1 MKTKVIV
8 IAILVIVLG
17 FTGWRLWKTFH
28 KNSDQQAA
36 EQQKPQA
43 PSINGMMVDVEQAA
57 LRPLTIVVENHFDA
71 RPQSGLLEAEIV
83 YETLAEGGITRFL
96 AVFQTQAPKEIGPV
110 RSARPYFNF
119 LADMWHAPLVHAG
132 GSKQA
137 LSELN
142 SNFYKNLFDSNE
154 FYYGDYFYR
163 DSERYAPHNL
173 YTTLEDQRKLLQKKD
188 TLNWEKFSLWETQ
201 KTPTD
206 QIAPDVTNLTIPF
219 STTSYEVN
227 YNYDYGTNSYRRSV
241 GNVATLDKNNQEQIS
256 PKNILVMLADIAT
269 NPDDDLGTQ
278 SIKLN
283 NSGPCYLFRDGKFFQ
298 GKWEYKN
305 NRHYYTDQDGNPLKL
320 EPGQTWIEI
329 FPRDRQNE
337 IKWQQQANK

>member
-1 MKTKVIV
+1 MKTKVIAIV
-8 IAILVIVLG
+8 ILVIVLG

-28 KNSDQQAA
+28 RDSTIQPA
-36 EQQKPQA
+36 EQAQQPQA
-43 PSINGMMVDVEQAA
+43 PSINGVMVGVEQAA
-57 LRPLTIVVENHFDA
+57 LRPLTIVVENHIDA
-71 RPQSGLLEAEIV
+71 RPQSGLTDAEIV

-96 AVFQTQAPKEIGPV
+96 AVFQTRTPKEIGPV

-173 YTTLEDQRKLLQKKD
+173 YTTLEDQRKLLQKKS
-188 TLNWEKFSLWETQ
+188 TLNWDKLSLWDTQ
-201 KTPTD
+201 TTPTD
-206 QIAPDVTNLTIPF
+206 QLTQEITKLTIPF
-219 STTSYEVN
+219 STDSYEVN
-227 YNYDYGTNSYRRSV
+227 YQYDPSTNSYKRSIA
-241 GNVATLDKNNQEQIS
+241 NVASLDKNNQLQIS
-256 PKNILVMLADIAT
+256 PKNVLIMLTDIAT

-283 NSGPCYLFRDGKFFQ
+283 NSGPCFLFRDGKFIQ

-305 NRHYYTDQDGNPLKL
+305 NRHYYTDQDSNPLKL

-337 IKWQQQANK
+337 IKWN